1 MSSYFFQR
9 IKNLPTTA
17 NSNNNAPRST
27 QQTKTIVKSDA
38 VVTLSD
44 DELLT
49 SALQFEKSAQFKQA
63 EEEAKK
69 ARGRH

>member
-17 NSNNNAPRST
+17 NNSNNVSRSP
-27 QQTKTIVKSDA
+27 QQTKAIVKSDA
-38 VVTLSD
+38 VVILSD
-44 DELLT
+44 DELLA
-49 SALQFEKSAQFKQA
+49 SALQFEKSVQFKQA

-69 ARGRH
+69 ARGR